1 MPTSAIAA
9 VPVPVSADEVR
20 RRELA
25 AFLRSRRQRISPR
38 AGADRVSGPT
48 LVAHAVTVG
57 ARR

>member
-20 RRELA
+20 RGDLA
-25 AFLRSRRQRISPR
+25 AFLRSRRQQISPR

-57 ARR
+57 ALR